1 MTTILLPWKKYQTPA
16 YKELFARVRCGHNKH
31 ILYGQV
37 YLHSSSNLW
46 GYYGLDEINNPLR
59 EEFPA
64 LKKRLPCL
72 WTNSNFISTCGTVS
86 LQTVMKYIEDQKGE

>member
-46 GYYGLDEINNPLR
+46 GYYGLDEINNPLPITVAYHKSK
-59 EEFPA
+59 EEAMKAVDKCLANCGF
-64 LKKRLPCL
+64 RLL
-72 WTNSNFISTCGTVS
+72 EENDKLLV
-86 LQTVMKYIEDQKGE
+86 LLD